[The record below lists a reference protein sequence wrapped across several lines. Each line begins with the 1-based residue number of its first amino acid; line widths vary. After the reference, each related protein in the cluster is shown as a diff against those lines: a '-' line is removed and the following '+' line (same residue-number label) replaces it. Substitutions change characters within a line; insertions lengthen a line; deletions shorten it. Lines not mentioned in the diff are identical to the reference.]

1 MKADLNMKK
10 SVTLTVLL
18 AMVTVVMAAAGFA
31 AASFKWSETVHDFG
45 KIPQGK
51 PVTVKFAFTN
61 GGDEPLIVKNAT
73 GSCGCT
79 NVAYP
84 KEPIQ
89 PGQSGE
95 VQATFNAEAE
105 GPFTKTVSVESN
117 AAEGLT
123 ILTFKGEV
131 IK

>member
-1 MKADLNMKK
+1 MKRN
-10 SVTLTVLL
+10 TIFTILL
-18 AMVTVVMAAAGFA
+18 AMMTVAVTAAKFA
-31 AASFKWSETVHDFG
+31 AASFKWAETVHDFG
-45 KIPQGK
+45 RIPQGN

-61 GGDEPLIVKNAT
+61 SGDEPLIIKNAT

-84 KEPIQ
+84 KEPIL

-95 VQATFNAEAE
+95 VQATFNAEAS

-117 AAEGLT
+117 AAEGIT

-131 IK
+131 VK

>member
-1 MKADLNMKK
+1 MKK
-10 SVTLTVLL
+10 VFSIVVLL
-18 AMVTVVMAAAGFA
+18 AMVTVAMTAANFA
-31 AASFKWSETVHDFG
+31 AASFKWAETVHDFG

-51 PVTVKFAFTN
+51 PVTVKFKFTN
-61 GGDEPLIVKNAT
+61 GGDQPLIIKNAN

-79 NVAYP
+79 NVTYP
-84 KEPIQ
+84 KEPVS

-95 VQATFNAEAE
+95 VQATFNAEAV

-117 AAEGLT
+117 AVEGLT

-131 IK
+131 VK

>member
-1 MKADLNMKK
+1 MISGK
-10 SVTLTVLL
+10 S
-18 AMVTVVMAAAGFA
+18 
-31 AASFKWSETVHDFG
+31 HR
-45 KIPQGK
+45 GK
-51 PVTVKFAFTN
+51 PVTARFSFTN
-61 GGDEPLIVKNAT
+61 SGDSPLIIKNAT

-79 NVAYP
+79 NVTYP
-84 KEPIQ
+84 KDPVQ

-95 VQATFNAEAE
+95 VHATFNAEESGA
-105 GPFTKTVSVESN
+105 FTKTVSVESN

>member
-1 MKADLNMKK
+1 MKK
-10 SVTLTVLL
+10 VFSIVLL
-18 AMVTVVMAAAGFA
+18 AMITVAMTAANFA

-51 PVTVKFAFTN
+51 PVTVKFKFSNA
-61 GGDEPLIVKNAT
+61 GDEPLIIKNAN

-84 KEPIQ
+84 KEPVL

-95 VQATFNAEAE
+95 VQATFNAEAA

-117 AAEGLT
+117 AAEGFV

-131 IK
+131 VK

>member
-1 MKADLNMKK
+1 MMI
-10 SVTLTVLL
+10 V
-18 AMVTVVMAAAGFA
+18 AMTAANFA
-31 AASFKWSETVHDFG
+31 AASFKWSETTHDFG
-45 KIPQGK
+45 RIPQGK

-61 GGDEPLIVKNAT
+61 AGDEPLIVKNAN

-84 KEPIQ
+84 KEPVQ

-95 VQATFNAEAE
+95 VQATFNAEAV

-131 IK
+131 LK